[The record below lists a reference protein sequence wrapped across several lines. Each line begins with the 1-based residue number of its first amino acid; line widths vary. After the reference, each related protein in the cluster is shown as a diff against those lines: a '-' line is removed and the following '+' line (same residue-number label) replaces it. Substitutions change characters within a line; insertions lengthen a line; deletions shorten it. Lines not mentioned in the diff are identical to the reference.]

1 MSKRFAWLLGV
12 VVLVCIALL
21 MACGNTYNSSSDGLV
36 LVGSQGSGLVETY
49 TFGLNSGQIHSIA
62 NSPPDTSNEV
72 CVLNGVPSSIV
83 LDPIGA
89 FAYVI
94 INQTSACPGSIYG
107 IAPFKVNSDGT
118 MTAVGKLIPD
128 PNPVELFMDSAGK
141 FLFVA
146 EGLSTTSIENS
157 TKEQTPCVQSSS
169 QYGICAY
176 AIGSGAS
183 LANVPVTYNLPLT
196 VQPANFSAIAA
207 TPTVLP
213 PLVQQQQVAECSSPG
228 NNAATV
234 EYLYA
239 TDAANNL
246 VFQFEVNTSSGALR
260 NPGDKKQAA
269 VFTPGAVPSGVIV
282 DPCNRFVY
290 VSNQQSNTI
299 SAYAICNGSPTAP
312 TLPVDCPTGQ
322 DGTLAQVAGSPFS
335 VSGGANGPGPLIV
348 DPFGNYLYVLDTL
361 SNQVSTFHLSPVS
374 GSLTAGS
381 PAVVATGLEPKSLA
395 IRSDDNWLFVANFNA
410 ATLSQFL
417 VTPATGAL
425 TPLPTVITDN
435 LPWGVAVK

>member
-62 NSPPDTSNEV
+62 NSPPDTATET
-72 CVLNGVPSSIV
+72 CVLNGVPTSIV
-83 LDPIGA
+83 LDPAGA
-89 FAYVI
+89 YAYVI
-94 INQTSACPGSIYG
+94 IQASTPCNTNTTTSTNG
-107 IAPFKVNSDGT
+107 IQAFKVNSDGT
-118 MTAVGKLIPD
+118 MTAMGKPISD
-128 PNPVELFMDSAGK
+128 PNPVALFMDSAGK

-146 EGLSTTSIENS
+146 EGLSNN
-157 TKEQTPCVQSSS
+157 PCGVCS
-169 QYGICAY
+169 Y
-176 AIGSGAS
+176 AIGAGGTLTAVAS
-183 LANVPVTYNLPLT
+183 TYAMPLT
-196 VQPANFSAIAA
+196 VQPVNFTAIAA

-213 PLVQQQQVAECSSPG
+213 PLVQQQQIAECSSPG
-228 NNAATV
+228 NNPATV

-239 TDAANNL
+239 TDSANNL
-246 VFQFEVNTSSGALR
+246 VFQFGVNTSSGALQ
-260 NPGDKKQAA
+260 NPGDKKQVA

-322 DGTLAQVAGSPFS
+322 DGTLAQISGSPFS
-335 VSGGANGPGPLIV
+335 LSGGANGPGPLIV

-374 GSLTAGS
+374 GGLTAGN
-381 PAVVATGLEPKSLA
+381 PAIVATGLEPKSLA